1 MGISYLIY
9 TFISSWTFGLFP
21 RWGYYSYNNIL
32 YECSSKSFYM
42 NIVLFLLGIY
52 LSRIG
57 GSYDNSMFNI
67 LRTFHC
73 VAKHCNML
81 HSHRQCISV
90 PISPHPC
97 QHLLLCVYLSCEMAF
112 YSHDLHF
119 LMLIDVGHLV
129 PVGHFCIF
137 LV

>member
-1 MGISYLIY
+1 
-9 TFISSWTFGLFP
+9 
-21 RWGYYSYNNIL
+21 
-32 YECSSKSFYM
+32 M

-52 LSRIG
+52 LSRID

-67 LRTFHC
+67 LRTFYC
-73 VAKHCNML
+73 FATHCNML
-81 HSHRQCISV
+81 HSHRQCVSV

-97 QHLLLCVYLSCEMAF
+97 QHLLLSVYLSYEMVF

-119 LMLIDVGHLV
+119 LMVIDVGHLV